1 MKCRKVGAANW
12 GNSAKNEEYMA
23 LPEFTDAQIGAM
35 RYAGIEVEVIDE
47 KCWKGY
53 EKKGM
58 KTMFGKR
65 YPNCVKKEDE
75 IKNDD
80 KLISEKKGC
89 SHTHEGEECPVH
101 GKKECPALEKV
112 SEAMTLKA
120 KVGQVISVHLSWRGR
135 YINIKMFFPQ
145 MGLPNRKDI
154 EAEIAKVYPG
164 ANVMAYKIDQKQPG
178 EPMVMVGEEE
188 SLGKSSE
195 VSEDWQKVNKSDK
208 TDGMSKK
215 AVAAYR
221 RENPGSKLKTAV
233 TGKVKAGSKDAK
245 RRKSFCARS
254 KGQQD
259 MHNIDCSKTPD
270 KPVCKARR
278 RWKC

>member
-1 MKCRKVGAANW
+1 
-12 GNSAKNEEYMA
+12 
-23 LPEFTDAQIGAM
+23 
-35 RYAGIEVEVIDE
+35 
-47 KCWKGY
+47 
-53 EKKGM
+53 M

-65 YPNCVKKEDE
+65 YPNCVKKEE
-75 IKNDD
+75 V
-80 KLISEKKGC
+80 EKKDC
-89 SHTHEGEECPVH
+89 VHTIEGEECPVH
-101 GKKECPALEKV
+101 GKKECPTLEKV

-145 MGLPNRKDI
+145 MGLPSRKDI

-188 SLGKSSE
+188 ILGKSSE